1 LLSDNAKLAQR
12 VPTALTRNPKEA
24 LMPPFRRTAREP
36 RPQHIRLGGREIE
49 ARGLAGGFWS
59 DLYYRSMTVSWPGF
73 FAAAAAI
80 FLALNGSFAL
90 VYFLG
95 ENPIANAAPGRFLD
109 LLYFSIETLA
119 TVGYGDMHPQT
130 DYGHLVATVEIF
142 TGMSFLAVMT
152 GLVFARF
159 SRPRAR
165 FVFARHPIVG
175 QHQGEPTLMIR
186 VANARHNIISGAT
199 ARLWL
204 IRGEQSAEGQYFR
217 RYHQLALQ
225 RTENPVFALTW
236 TIFHPIDE
244 SSPLYGASPHALAAA
259 DALLVLTIS
268 GLDDNSAQQL
278 NARQTYSQD
287 HIRWQHRYVD
297 ISSNADDGRLVLD
310 YGKFHDVRPE
320 EDHDAGAA
328 PSGT

>member
-1 LLSDNAKLAQR
+1 ML
-12 VPTALTRNPKEA
+12 
-24 LMPPFRRTAREP
+24 PFRRTPGEP
-36 RPQHIRLGGREIE
+36 KPQRIKLGDREIE
-49 ARGLAGGFWS
+49 ARGLTGGFWS
-59 DLYYRSMTVSWPGF
+59 DLYYHTMTVSWPAF
-73 FAAAAAI
+73 FASAAAI
-80 FLALNGSFAL
+80 FFALNGGFAL
-90 VYFLG
+90 IYVLG
-95 ENPIANAAPGRFLD
+95 DHPVANAIPGRFLD

-165 FVFARHPIVG
+165 FVFARFPIVAQHEG
-175 QHQGEPTLMIR
+175 QPTLMIR
-186 VANARHNIISGAT
+186 VANARHNTISGAT

-217 RYHQLALQ
+217 RYYELDL
-225 RTENPVFALTW
+225 RRNENPVFALSW
-236 TIFHPIDE
+236 TIFHAIDE
-244 SSPLYGASPHALAAA
+244 SSPLFGASPDDLAQT

-268 GLDDNSAQQL
+268 GFDDNSAQQL
-278 NARQTYSQD
+278 NARRSYSQD

-297 ISSNADDGRLVLD
+297 ISSNADDGRLLLD
-310 YGKFHDVRPE
+310 YRKFHDVTPVGNQ
-320 EDHDAGAA
+320 GANL
-328 PSGT
+328 

>member
-1 LLSDNAKLAQR
+1 MLPSR
-12 VPTALTRNPKEA
+12 RNPS
-24 LMPPFRRTAREP
+24 EP
-36 RPQHIRLGGREIE
+36 KPQRIRLGGREIE

-73 FAAAAAI
+73 FAGAAAI
-80 FLALNGSFAL
+80 FLALNGGFAL
-90 VYFLG
+90 IYFLG
-95 ENPIANAAPGRFLD
+95 YVLGESPVANAVPGRFLD

-165 FVFARHPIVG
+165 FVFAQYPIVA
-175 QHQGEPTLMIR
+175 QHEGEPTLMIR

-217 RYHQLALQ
+217 RYYELDL
-225 RTENPVFALTW
+225 RRSENPVFALSW

-244 SSPLYGASPHALAAA
+244 KSPLFGASSDDLAEA

-278 NARQTYSQD
+278 NARQSYSQR
-287 HIRWQHRYVD
+287 HIRWHHRYVD
-297 ISSNADDGRLVLD
+297 ISSNGDDGRVILD
-310 YGKFHDVRPE
+310 YGKFHDVTPE
-320 EDHDAGAA
+320 AG
-328 PSGT
+328 

>member
-1 LLSDNAKLAQR
+1 
-12 VPTALTRNPKEA
+12 
-24 LMPPFRRTAREP
+24 MPPFRRTPHEP
-36 RPQHIRLGGREIE
+36 RPQHIRLGSREIE
-49 ARGLAGGFWS
+49 ARGLARGFWS
-59 DLYYRSMTVSWPGF
+59 DLYYRAMTVSWPGF
-73 FAAAAAI
+73 FASAAAI
-80 FLALNGSFAL
+80 FLTLNGGFAL

-95 ENPIANAAPGRFLD
+95 DRPVANAVPGRFLD

-142 TGMSFLAVMT
+142 TGMSLLAVMT

-165 FVFARHPIVG
+165 FVFAQYAIVAQHEG
-175 QHQGEPTLMIR
+175 QTTLMIR
-186 VANARHNIISGAT
+186 VANARHNTISGAT

-204 IRGEQSAEGQYFR
+204 IRGEKSVEGQYYR
-217 RYHQLALQ
+217 RYYQLGLR
-225 RTENPVFALTW
+225 RTENPVFALSW

-244 SSPLYGASPHALAAA
+244 SSPLFGVGPADLAQA

-268 GLDDNSAQQL
+268 GFDDNSAQQL
-278 NARQTYSQD
+278 NARQSYPQD

-297 ISSNADDGRLVLD
+297 IASSADDGRLILD
-310 YGKFHDVRPE
+310 YAKFHDVTPE
-320 EDHDAGAA
+320 E
-328 PSGT
+328 S

>member
-1 LLSDNAKLAQR
+1 
-12 VPTALTRNPKEA
+12 
-24 LMPPFRRTAREP
+24 MPPFRRYSSQPKT
-36 RPQHIRLGGREIE
+36 QFIRMGGREIE

-59 DLYYRSMTVSWPGF
+59 DLYYRSMTVSWPAF
-73 FAAAAAI
+73 FASAAAL
-80 FLALNGSFAL
+80 FLVLNGSFA
-90 VYFLG
+90 VIYFLG
-95 ENPIANAAPGRFLD
+95 DRPIANAVPGRFMD

-165 FVFARHPIVG
+165 FIFAQYPIVA
-175 QHQGEPTLMIR
+175 QHEGERTLMIR
-186 VANARHNIISGAT
+186 VANARHNTISGAT

-217 RYHQLALQ
+217 RYYQLDL
-225 RTENPVFALTW
+225 RRNENPVFALSW
-236 TIFHPIDE
+236 TIFHTIDE
-244 SSPLYGASPHALAAA
+244 SSPLYGASPDDLAQA

-268 GLDDNSAQQL
+268 GFDDNSAQQL
-278 NARQTYSQD
+278 NARRSYPHDQ
-287 HIRWQHRYVD
+287 IRWQHRYAD
-297 ISSNADDGRLVLD
+297 ISSNADDGRLILD
-310 YGKFHDVRPE
+310 YGKFHDVTPE
-320 EDHDAGAA
+320 EDQDAGAA
-328 PSGT
+328 PSGA

>member
-1 LLSDNAKLAQR
+1 
-12 VPTALTRNPKEA
+12 
-24 LMPPFRRTAREP
+24 MGIFRRASGEP
-36 RPQHIRLGGREIE
+36 KPQFIRLGDRQIE

-59 DLYYRSMTVSWPGF
+59 DLYYRSMTVSWPAF
-73 FAAAAAI
+73 FAGAAAI
-80 FLALNGSFAL
+80 FLVLNGGFAL

-95 ENPIANAAPGRFLD
+95 QSPVANAAPGRFLD

-130 DYGHLVATVEIF
+130 DYGHVVATVEIF

-165 FVFARHPIVG
+165 FIFARFPIVAQHEG
-175 QHQGEPTLMIR
+175 QTTLMIR
-186 VANARHNIISGAT
+186 VANARHNTLSGAM

-204 IRGEQSAEGQYFR
+204 IRGEQSAEGQYYR
-217 RYHQLALQ
+217 RYYELAL
-225 RTENPVFALTW
+225 RRNENPVFALSW
-236 TIFHPIDE
+236 TIFHVIDE
-244 SSPLYGASPHALAAA
+244 RSPLFGATADALAQA

-268 GLDDNSAQQL
+268 GLDDTSAQQL
-278 NARQTYSQD
+278 NARVSYSQA

-297 ISSNADDGRLVLD
+297 ISSNADDGRLILD
-310 YGKFHDVRPE
+310 YSKFHDVTPE
-320 EDHDAGAA
+320 ASRDRAV
-328 PSGT
+328 

>member
-1 LLSDNAKLAQR
+1 
-12 VPTALTRNPKEA
+12 
-24 LMPPFRRTAREP
+24 MPPFRRYSSQPKT
-36 RPQHIRLGGREIE
+36 QFIRMGGREIE

-59 DLYYRSMTVSWPGF
+59 DLYYRSMTVSWPAF
-73 FAAAAAI
+73 FASAAAI
-80 FLALNGSFAL
+80 FLVLNGSFAV
-90 VYFLG
+90 VYSLG
-95 ENPIANAAPGRFLD
+95 DQPIANAIPGRFLD
-109 LLYFSIETLA
+109 LVYFSIETLA

-165 FVFARHPIVG
+165 FIFARYPIVA
-175 QHQGEPTLMIR
+175 QHEGEPTLMIR
-186 VANARHNIISGAT
+186 VANARHNTISGAR

-204 IRGEQSAEGQYFR
+204 IRGERSAEGHYFR

-225 RTENPVFALTW
+225 RSENPVFALSW

-244 SSPLYGASPHALAAA
+244 SSPLYGASPADLAQNETM
-259 DALLVLTIS
+259 LVLTIS

-278 NARQTYSQD
+278 NARANYSQD
-287 HIRWQHRYVD
+287 KIRWQHRYVD
-297 ISSNADDGRLVLD
+297 ISSNAEDGRLILD
-310 YGKFHDVRPE
+310 YGKFHDVTPE
-320 EDHDAGAA
+320 K
-328 PSGT
+328 T

>member
-1 LLSDNAKLAQR
+1 
-12 VPTALTRNPKEA
+12 
-24 LMPPFRRTAREP
+24 
-36 RPQHIRLGGREIE
+36 
-49 ARGLAGGFWS
+49 
-59 DLYYRSMTVSWPGF
+59 
-73 FAAAAAI
+73 
-80 FLALNGSFAL
+80 
-90 VYFLG
+90 
-95 ENPIANAAPGRFLD
+95 
-109 LLYFSIETLA
+109 
-119 TVGYGDMHPQT
+119 MHPQT

-217 RYHQLALQ
+217 RYYQLALQ

-244 SSPLYGASPHALAAA
+244 SSPLFGASPDDLAAA

-278 NARQTYSQD
+278 NARQNYPQD
-287 HIRWQHRYVD
+287 DIRWGHRYVD
-297 ISSNADDGRLVLD
+297 IASDAADGRLLLD
-310 YGKFHDVRPE
+310 YRKFHDATPE
-320 EDHDAGAA
+320 EN
-328 PSGT
+328 